1 MATIKFGMIITAL
14 KGKIGG
20 TVVQGSK
27 VGSIA
32 KNKPNY
38 KPRAFVSRPQIAGS
52 FDPTFD
58 A

>member
-27 VGSIA
+27 VGAIA

-38 KPRAFVSRPQIAGS
+38 KPRNYVARPQIAGS
-52 FDPTFD
+52 ADPVFN
-58 A
+58 

>member
-1 MATIKFGMIITAL
+1 MATAKMGAFITAL

-20 TVVQGSK
+20 TVAQGSK
-27 VGSIA
+27 VGTIL

-38 KPRAFVSRPQIAGS
+38 KPRRFNSRPSIVGS
-52 FDPTFD
+52 NDPTYD